1 MPTVAGQTTTWNV
14 FHYTDLNAL
23 INIIPQFRSI
33 FSCEK
38 ILYVEVFFGD
48 SIC

>member
-23 INIIPQFRSI
+23 INIVHKVCIVLRATNV
-33 FSCEK
+33 
-38 ILYVEVFFGD
+38 LY
-48 SIC
+48 

>member
-23 INIIPQFRSI
+23 ISI
-33 FSCEK
+33 SSRKE
-38 ILYVEVFFGD
+38 G
-48 SIC
+48 

>member
-23 INIIPQFRSI
+23 INPTLTL
-33 FSCEK
+33 K
-38 ILYVEVFFGD
+38 ISENFF
-48 SIC
+48 

>member
-23 INIIPQFRSI
+23 INIVHKDCIVLRAQMY
-33 FSCEK
+33 CTK
-38 ILYVEVFFGD
+38 MTLMK
-48 SIC
+48 

>member
-23 INIIPQFRSI
+23 INIVHKGSAD
-33 FSCEK
+33 FS
-38 ILYVEVFFGD
+38 GW
-48 SIC
+48 